1 VVLLVLGSILIL
13 YFFVTSLKLVV
24 DIAST
29 IMFLFA
35 PIVAWLNHR
44 VMTSPQIPPAA
55 RPGRGLLAL
64 SIAGVI
70 WLTAFSVYYLY
81 LQIFA

>member
-1 VVLLVLGSILIL
+1 
-13 YFFVTSLKLVV
+13 
-24 DIAST
+24 
-29 IMFLFA
+29 MFLFA